1 MTGDWNF
8 FENYL
13 KQTRLTRVF
22 SVRTLGNIYLLA
34 CHPCIDVFLASFW
47 VSSLKIYELSS
58 LCLKEKNDD
67 HEGALTAME
76 NVLVW
81 GDRVL
86 LPIIKQDR
94 SAVSP
99 GVCFGYPTWC
109 RYVDAAITNVH
120 GVYVFTKTVEILVR
134 ALVEGHR
141 QFNKYIPSCRASVR

>member
-1 MTGDWNF
+1 M
-8 FENYL
+8 
-13 KQTRLTRVF
+13 
-22 SVRTLGNIYLLA
+22 
-34 CHPCIDVFLASFW
+34 
-47 VSSLKIYELSS
+47 KIYELSS

-86 LPIIKQDR
+86 LPVIKQDR

-99 GVCFGYPTWC
+99 GVCFGYPTGC
-109 RYVDAAITNVH
+109 RYVNAAITNVH

-141 QFNKYIPSCRASVR
+141 QFNK